1 MAPSNP
7 LDEKTSEV
15 QGSGRTI
22 FYLLKIVGDVI
33 DDELQVS
40 DAHKCAG
47 KKVDNGKRV
56 VRVVSGAVNKGSK
69 QIGLGAS
76 NGANKP
82 CYKKNCK
89 DTIQDYGTAPAF
101 NFNCYLTNCS
111 PVKTTPAKVWKSIID
126 LF

>member
-1 MAPSNP
+1 MAPSNT

-15 QGSGRTI
+15 KGSGRTI

-56 VRVVSGAVNKGSK
+56 ARVVASAFSNFSTK
-69 QIGLGAS
+69 QAKLS
-76 NGANKP
+76 WP
-82 CYKKNCK
+82 CPYCR
-89 DTIQDYGTAPAF
+89 
-101 NFNCYLTNCS
+101 
-111 PVKTTPAKVWKSIID
+111 TPR
-126 LF
+126 